1 MNLCTHDGNRERQC
15 KLGTSHYY
23 ELSVPLEWTI
33 LGMYIGQDL
42 APIKV
47 FLWTLL
53 APNSSESETL
63 TENKLLFYSSI
74 FHLI

>member
-1 MNLCTHDGNRERQC
+1 MRKSLVYLNIVLRKNARMRNMGVCGNNQKGEEGI
-15 KLGTSHYY
+15 KM
-23 ELSVPLEWTI
+23 I
-33 LGMYIGQDL
+33 DL